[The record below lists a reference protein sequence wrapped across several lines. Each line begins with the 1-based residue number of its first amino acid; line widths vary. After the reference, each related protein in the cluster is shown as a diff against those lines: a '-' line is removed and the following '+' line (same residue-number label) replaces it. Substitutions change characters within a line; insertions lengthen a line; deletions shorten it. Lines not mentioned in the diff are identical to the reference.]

1 MRVTFFIE
9 YHTRWGQ
16 QLFLSGGIEALGSG
30 NEERALPMQYV
41 DDGWWTATIDA
52 DEGCTFT
59 YGYLLRENGVCRK
72 EWGGEH
78 CFRPTFG
85 ISTYRVYD
93 EWLQISRDHAFLS
106 SAIRQSGIFR
116 KTTEKENPASAVGV
130 RFEVT
135 APALLPQET
144 LAVVGSFTKQPWS
157 VEEDCLMSDARYP
170 VWSVTLPPEILRLPV
185 EYKFV
190 VVDKSTRRI
199 VAWEEGDLSLIH
211 I

>member
-59 YGYLLRENGVCRK
+59 YGYLLRENGVCLK

-78 CFRPTFG
+78 
-85 ISTYRVYD
+85 
-93 EWLQISRDHAFLS
+93 
-106 SAIRQSGIFR
+106 
-116 KTTEKENPASAVGV
+116 
-130 RFEVT
+130 
-135 APALLPQET
+135 
-144 LAVVGSFTKQPWS
+144 
-157 VEEDCLMSDARYP
+157 
-170 VWSVTLPPEILRLPV
+170 
-185 EYKFV
+185 
-190 VVDKSTRRI
+190 
-199 VAWEEGDLSLIH
+199 LSLIH

>member
-106 SAIRQSGIFR
+106 SAIRLSR
-116 KTTEKENPASAVGV
+116 WRAV
-130 RFEVT
+130 
-135 APALLPQET
+135 
-144 LAVVGSFTKQPWS
+144 
-157 VEEDCLMSDARYP
+157 
-170 VWSVTLPPEILRLPV
+170 
-185 EYKFV
+185 
-190 VVDKSTRRI
+190 
-199 VAWEEGDLSLIH
+199 
-211 I
+211 